1 MPSRQPN
8 LVHKAAQDS
17 LKVRAHHPVQAAELA
32 GRKVLAKHKTAV
44 KVRTREGL
52 NKALKA
58 EMSRA
63 ASGNSPPAKVSGDRL
78 KVSGSAKARAKLNEG
93 KTGLSRKVGNE
104 NRNVSRA
111 NANSATNNSRA
122 NGKTGVSSNSRG
134 NASAIEINN
143 SRVSVNR
150 AVINSG
156 VNVRANGT
164 SSSKANVKVNA
175 TSSKASK
182 VASLAPP
189 H

>member
-1 MPSRQPN
+1 M
-8 LVHKAAQDS
+8 
-17 LKVRAHHPVQAAELA
+17 QAAELA

-58 EMSRA
+58 KMSRA
-63 ASGNSPPAKVSGDRL
+63 ARGNSPPAKASGDRL
-78 KVSGSAKARAKLNEG
+78 KVSGSAKARAKPNEG

-111 NANSATNNSRA
+111 NANSATSNSRA
-122 NGKTGVSSNSRG
+122 

-156 VNVRANGT
+156 VKLRANGT
-164 SSSKANVKVNA
+164 SSSKANVRANA
-175 TSSKASK
+175 TSSKGSAMASK